1 MKTNQLPWIV
11 AVVFGL
17 FAAVPA
23 QAQDVS
29 EAERHKIEKI
39 VREYLVANPEVIV
52 DALRA
57 YEGKRQAKAEEAAQA
72 AIGTHR
78 AALENDPTSPTVGNA
93 KGDVT
98 IVEFFDYRC
107 GYCKKVLPTVQE
119 VLKSDPN
126 VRTVFKELPILGPDS
141 QRAALA
147 GQAVWNI
154 APDKYMA
161 FHIALMQTR
170 GAIDDAQIAKV
181 AKEVGV
187 DPEKLRTEM
196 AAPAV
201 QAKLESNLALAEK
214 LNINGTPA
222 FIVGDK
228 LMPGAVDRDT
238 LKQAIADA
246 RSN

>member
-1 MKTNQLPWIV
+1 MTKRLALW
-11 AVVFGL
+11 VVSL
-17 FAAVPA
+17 LLALSAAAPL
-23 QAQDVS
+23 QAQDIGN
-29 EAERHKIEKI
+29 AERRQIEAVIK
-39 VREYLVANPEVIV
+39 EYLVANPEVIV

-57 YEGKRQAKAEEAAQA
+57 YESKRQAQADQEAQA

-78 AALENDPTSPTVGNA
+78 AALERDPTSPSVGNP

-119 VLKSDPN
+119 VLKGDPKI
-126 VRTVFKELPILGPDS
+126 RTVFKELPILGPDS

-154 APDKYMA
+154 DPDKYMA
-161 FHIALMQTR
+161 FHVALMQTR
-170 GAIDDAQIAKV
+170 GAIDDAQIMQV
-181 AKEVGV
+181 AKQVGV
-187 DPEKLRTEM
+187 DPAKLKTAM
-196 AAPAV
+196 ADPAV
-201 QAKLESNLALAEK
+201 KAKIESNLDLAQK

-228 LMPGAVDRDT
+228 LMPGAVDQT
-238 LKQAIADA
+238 TFAQAIAEA
-246 RSN
+246 RGQ